1 MTFKNAFKLL
11 LSKFSCVWSILLY
24 VIILLVI
31 LTSLGLTFILPVYHA
46 FSDAGVGIMVGEL
59 IASVLDGA
67 SLTSIFESVR
77 FIFDAI
83 GKVFADKP
91 EAATNSALFVVLVLT
106 VAYRFILGLY
116 ELPLVA
122 VIQGFMSDNARYGYT
137 SRFVSQLGRSVLFS
151 VVKML
156 FMTIYDTL
164 MHLAVY
170 GVGLL
175 VSGCGVIFVP
185 FAAMLVYIILLS
197 LRYSL
202 IASWSPAVVV
212 GGKGIFSGLTYSIK
226 FAAKSFGSIYLTFMM
241 VWIMIIAFCSLIGIF
256 TFLVGLII
264 AIPVCMFFINLL
276 NMTFYYGRNGK
287 SYYIDGAVY
296 DPIK

>member
-1 MTFKNAFKLL
+1 M
-11 LSKFSCVWSILLY
+11 WSILLY

-212 GGKGIFSGLTYSIK
+212 GGKGIFSGFAYSIK

>member
-1 MTFKNAFKLL
+1 M
-11 LSKFSCVWSILLY
+11 WSILLY